1 MSTNIEYSFF
11 QSVEK
16 SFDKASKFTNWEK
29 GILEQIKACNS
40 IYSMRFPVKMDDGRI
55 EVIEAYRIQHSQ
67 HKSPCKGGIRFSL
80 AVNQDEVMALA
91 ALMTYKC
98 AIVNVPFGGA
108 KGGIKISPR
117 SLSAYELEKI
127 TRRYTA
133 ELVKKNFIGPG
144 IDVPAPDYGTGERE
158 MAWIVD
164 TYQSLKPG
172 EIDAAG
178 CVTGKPISLGGV
190 RGRKEATGLGV
201 FYGVREVCLMPDIM
215 KKQGLEVGIEN
226 KNVIVQGLGNV
237 GYYSAKFFREH
248 GAKVIAIAEYEGA
261 IYCKDG
267 LNEEEVFQHRKATGS
282 ILNFPGATNIENSS
296 DALELECD
304 ILIPAA
310 LENVIDANNAPKI
323 KAKIIGEAANGP
335 LTPEADEIFAKKG
348 ILVIPDMY
356 LNAGGV
362 TVSYFEWL
370 KNLSHVRYGRL
381 EKRFTENTN
390 INILNQIE
398 ELTGKKVTEAEKNI
412 IAHGPD
418 EIDLVH
424 SGLEETMI
432 TATREIMQIW
442 KDNPSIPDMRTAAY
456 VCAINKVGTSYAE
469 LGIFP

>member
-1 MSTNIEYSFF
+1 MSLNNEYSFF

-16 SFDKASKFTNWEK
+16 SFDKASKFTKWEK

-117 SLSAYELEKI
+117 SLSPYELEKI

-201 FYGVREVCLMPDIM
+201 FYGVREVCLMPDVM

-226 KNVIVQGLGNV
+226 KKVIVQGLGNV

-261 IYCKDG
+261 IYNENG

-282 ILNFPGATNIENSS
+282 ILNFPGAKNIEKSS

-335 LTPEADEIFAKKG
+335 LTPEADEIFAKRG

-381 EKRFTENTN
+381 EKRFTENAN

-398 ELTGKKVTEAEKNI
+398 ELTGKKVTESEKNI

-456 VCAINKVGTSYAE
+456 VCAIDKVGTSYAE